1 MTEAL
6 KDKLVDLR
14 ERVDVLLAKQ
24 KAYRRRHIKAKQ
36 DKQESKTKKFQS
48 AEPLNLKQYQAKDRE
63 QNLTKQRRLG
73 MKYLGIAVI
82 IGIVFGAFVMGGG
95 GDKAVDLLSLI
106 FVLGV
111 AAGHAL
117 GVKDGESAI
126 TRFGDGCVRGGW
138 LGLLVGLTL
147 IAGGPSASAMDF
159 SALMPAFSIAVLTPL
174 YGYFFKIITMQL
186 D

>member
-6 KDKLVDLR
+6 EDKLIDLR

-24 KAYRRRHIKAKQ
+24 KAYRCKHIKATQIKQ
-36 DKQESKTKKFQS
+36 QSKTKKPQG
-48 AEPLNLKQYQAKDRE
+48 AEPPNLRQYQAKDRE
-63 QNLTKQRRLG
+63 RNSTKQERPG

-82 IGIVFGAFVMGGG
+82 IGIIVGAFITGGG
-95 GDKAVDLLSLI
+95 ISNAIDALSFI
-106 FVLGV
+106 FVAGIGV
-111 AAGHAL
+111 GHAL
-117 GVKDGESAI
+117 GAKSGESAI

-147 IAGGPSASAMDF
+147 IAGGPSAAAMDF

-174 YGYFFKIITMQL
+174 YGYFLKIITMQL